1 MSQQNQSDKDHLD
14 IIIGPPAQEKLI
26 DSIHNYAEKHDM
38 NIDEAWSKCLE
49 NTADN
54 LMKPI
59 TNGFNSFTN
68 MFSDVLG
75 EEIYVQDYFLSHYYG
90 AFSTNGMLMARIKNP
105 EDRQKYTAPALNF
118 QAKNLLDVNGN
129 PINIRRFDSDRR
141 KQFQELFMLIFN
153 ASWAYV
159 TISYDYMP
167 IKKGAK

>member
-38 NIDEAWSKCLE
+38 SIDEAWSKCLE

-59 TNGFNSFTN
+59 ANGFNSFTN

-75 EEIYVQDYFLSHYYG
+75 EEVYVQDYFLSHYY
-90 AFSTNGMLMARIKNP
+90 AFSSNGMLMARIKNP
-105 EDRQKYTAPALNF
+105 EERQKYTAPALNF
-118 QAKNLLDVNGN
+118 QSKNLLDSDGN
-129 PINIRRFDSDRR
+129 PINIKKFDSTKR
-141 KQFQELFMLIFN
+141 QQVQYLITYILHVR
-153 ASWAYV
+153 WAHV
-159 TISYDYMP
+159 TISYDFVPMQK
-167 IKKGAK
+167 IKS

>member
-38 NIDEAWSKCLE
+38 SIDEAWSKCLE

-59 TNGFNSFTN
+59 ANGFNSFTN
-68 MFSDVLG
+68 MFTDVLG
-75 EEIYVQDYFLSHYYG
+75 EEIYVQDYFLSHYY
-90 AFSTNGMLMARIKNP
+90 AFSSNGMLMARIKNP

-118 QAKNLLDVNGN
+118 QTKNLIDVNGN
-129 PINIRRFDSDRR
+129 PINIRRFDSGRR
-141 KQFQELFMLIFN
+141 KQIQDLFMLIFN
-153 ASWAYV
+153 ASWVYV

-167 IKKGAK
+167 IKKEAV